1 MSTTSTPAAAIQAD
15 RLEALH
21 WRCIGPYR
29 GGRVVAVAGHPVERG
44 VFYFG
49 ACAGGVWKTEDG
61 GTYWENVS
69 DGYFGTASVGAI
81 AVSQSDPNVVYAGTG
96 EACIR
101 GNVSHGDGVYRSTDG
116 GRTWRNVGLG
126 DTRHIARVRVHPSDP
141 DIAYVAALGHAF
153 GPNEERGIFRT
164 TDGGE
169 SWERVLDRGDRAGA
183 ADLCMDPG
191 NPRVLYAATWETMRQ
206 PWSFTSGGP
215 GSGIFRSTDGGDTWA
230 DLTCNR
236 GLPEGV
242 KGRIGVAVSPAMPG
256 RVWAIVEV
264 EEGGL
269 FRSDDGGETWQHLTG
284 DANLRQ
290 RPWYYSHVVADPR
303 DANTVWVL
311 NLKAWRS
318 TDGGS
323 TFTQVTAPH
332 GDNHDLWIDPNDTG
346 RMIEGNDGGA
356 CVSFNGGESWS
367 SIYNQPTA
375 QFYHVVT
382 DDQFP
387 FRAYGTQQDNSAVSV
402 PSRSIKGAIEWREC
416 ERVGNSESGHIAV
429 NRGDPN
435 IVYSGTPT
443 HGGDFLLRYDRRTE
457 QVRII
462 TPWPEFNW
470 GYGVKHH
477 KYRFQWTYPIV
488 ASRHDPGVLYVAANA
503 VLRSLDEGSSWE
515 EISPDLT
522 RADETKMEAAGG
534 PITLDT
540 TGPEHYGTIFA
551 LAESPLDAE
560 MLWAGSDDGLVHLT
574 TNGGGSWRNV
584 TPPDMPEWATVSA
597 IDPSPHDPGAAYMA
611 VTRYKLDDYAP
622 LLYRTTDHGRTWA
635 RIADGI
641 RPGDFTRVVR
651 ADLVRPGL
659 LYAGTETGVYV
670 SFDDGVS
677 WQPLHLD
684 LPVAPVHDLSARENE
699 VVAATHGRSF
709 WVLDDLTYL
718 RQIDEPEGGAHL
730 FRPADTYRIPFV
742 KGLRLSMQGKSYG
755 YGAAEEATYL
765 SGGHRDGPRFL
776 DAGANPPDGVVVRY
790 VLPEEAGDVRLD
802 ILDSAG
808 RLVRGFSSSAARD
821 LAPGEPEDPVLGSEP
836 GVNVFEWD
844 LRHAGAV
851 GVPGAGAADKGLP
864 GPLAVPGRYEARLSV
879 DGAARSQPF
888 ELLADPR
895 GGATVEDLEAQRNLL
910 LRIRGRRTELSR
922 AVHQAR
928 AIREQVRAWSERASS
943 DESLSAVV
951 EAAAGIVKSLDGIE
965 ESLVQL
971 KADGQLGGISHEA
984 RLDAKLADLTVV
996 VSSGDHPPTSQ
1007 AYAVFDEVSGRL
1019 DEVLARLERIREEE
1033 VGKLSALIGELGV
1046 PAFGT

>member
-1 MSTTSTPAAAIQAD
+1 MYALPCRSGIAHGALYIGVFDFGSPVRTGGHMSAQNVPNAD
-15 RLEALH
+15 LTAGRLEALH

-49 ACAGGVWKTEDG
+49 ACAGGVWKTADG

-69 DGYFGTASVGAI
+69 DGYFETASVGAI

-116 GRTWRNVGLG
+116 GRTWRNVGLR
-126 DTRHIARVRVHPSDP
+126 DTRHIASVRVHPSDP

-153 GPNEERGIFRT
+153 GPNDERGVFRT

-191 NPRVLYAATWETMRQ
+191 NPRVLYAAMWETLRQ

-215 GSGIFRSTDGGDTWA
+215 GSGIFRSTDGGDTWD
-230 DLTCNR
+230 DLTGNR

-242 KGRIGVAVSPAMPG
+242 KGRIGVAVSPAMQG
-256 RVWAIVEV
+256 RVWAIVEA

-284 DANLRQ
+284 DGNLMQ

-311 NLKAWRS
+311 NLKAWKS

-323 TFTQVTAPH
+323 TFTQVTTPH
-332 GDNHDLWIDPNDTG
+332 GDNHDLWIDPNDTD

-375 QFYHVVT
+375 QLYHVVT

-429 NRGDPN
+429 KHGDPDV
-435 IVYSGTPT
+435 VYSGTPT

-488 ASRHDPGVLYVAANA
+488 ASRHDPGVLYVGANV

-515 EISPDLT
+515 EISPGPDAGRRDEDGCGG
-522 RADETKMEAAGG
+522 RADHPRHDRAG
-534 PITLDT
+534 
-540 TGPEHYGTIFA
+540 A
-551 LAESPLDAE
+551 LRHHIR
-560 MLWAGSDDGLVHLT
+560 AG
-574 TNGGGSWRNV
+574 R
-584 TPPDMPEWATVSA
+584 
-597 IDPSPHDPGAAYMA
+597 
-611 VTRYKLDDYAP
+611 
-622 LLYRTTDHGRTWA
+622 
-635 RIADGI
+635 
-641 RPGDFTRVVR
+641 
-651 ADLVRPGL
+651 
-659 LYAGTETGVYV
+659 
-670 SFDDGVS
+670 
-677 WQPLHLD
+677 
-684 LPVAPVHDLSARENE
+684 VAP
-699 VVAATHGRSF
+699 GR
-709 WVLDDLTYL
+709 
-718 RQIDEPEGGAHL
+718 
-730 FRPADTYRIPFV
+730 
-742 KGLRLSMQGKSYG
+742 
-755 YGAAEEATYL
+755 
-765 SGGHRDGPRFL
+765 
-776 DAGANPPDGVVVRY
+776 
-790 VLPEEAGDVRLD
+790 
-802 ILDSAG
+802 
-808 RLVRGFSSSAARD
+808 
-821 LAPGEPEDPVLGSEP
+821 
-836 GVNVFEWD
+836 
-844 LRHAGAV
+844 
-851 GVPGAGAADKGLP
+851 
-864 GPLAVPGRYEARLSV
+864 
-879 DGAARSQPF
+879 
-888 ELLADPR
+888 
-895 GGATVEDLEAQRNLL
+895 
-910 LRIRGRRTELSR
+910 
-922 AVHQAR
+922 
-928 AIREQVRAWSERASS
+928 
-943 DESLSAVV
+943 
-951 EAAAGIVKSLDGIE
+951 
-965 ESLVQL
+965 
-971 KADGQLGGISHEA
+971 
-984 RLDAKLADLTVV
+984 
-996 VSSGDHPPTSQ
+996 
-1007 AYAVFDEVSGRL
+1007 
-1019 DEVLARLERIREEE
+1019 
-1033 VGKLSALIGELGV
+1033 
-1046 PAFGT
+1046 